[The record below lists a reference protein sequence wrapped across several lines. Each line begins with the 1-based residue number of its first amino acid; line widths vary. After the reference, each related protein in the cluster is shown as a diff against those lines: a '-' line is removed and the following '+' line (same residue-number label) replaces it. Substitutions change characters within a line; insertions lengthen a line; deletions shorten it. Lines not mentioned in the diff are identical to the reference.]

1 MTPSLKSAATA
12 SLLGLALL
20 ASPAL
25 AEGDAAKGEKLFNRC
40 KACHSIIAA
49 DGTKVQVGG
58 KTGPNLFGVIGR
70 PIGSYP
76 DFTYGTGLLALNA
89 KGDVWDEA
97 KLAAYITN
105 PTAWVK
111 EESGD
116 ASVSAKM
123 SFKMGNGAEDMAAYL
138 ASVK

>member
-1 MTPSLKSAATA
+1 MKSAVIT
-12 SLLGLALL
+12 LALMTL
-20 ASPAL
+20 AAPAL

-49 DGTKVQVGG
+49 DGSKVQAGG

-76 DFTYGTGLLALNA
+76 DFAYGTGLLALNA

-97 KLAAYITN
+97 KLAAYIAD

-111 EESGD
+111 TESGD
-116 ASVSAKM
+116 ASVTAKM
-123 SFKMGNGAEDMAAYL
+123 TFKMTSGAEAVARL
-138 ASVK
+138 FEALSI

>member
-1 MTPSLKSAATA
+1 MKAAKIKSVLFAL
-12 SLLGLALL
+12 SLLVAI
-20 ASPAL
+20 PAF
-25 AEGDAAKGEKLFNRC
+25 AEGDAGKGEKLFNRC
-40 KACHSIIAA
+40 KACHAIIAE

-76 DFTYGTGLLALNA
+76 DFKYGTGLLALNA

-116 ASVSAKM
+116 PALTAKM
-123 SFKMGNGAEDMAAYL
+123 AFKMASGAEDMAAYL
-138 ASVK
+138 ATMK

>member
-1 MTPSLKSAATA
+1 MKAAAPKS
-12 SLLGLALL
+12 ALL
-20 ASPAL
+20 ALSLLVATPAL
-25 AEGDAAKGEKLFNRC
+25 AEGDAGKGEKLFNRC

-49 DGTKVQVGG
+49 DGTKLQMGG

-70 PIGSYP
+70 PIGSFP
-76 DFTYGTGLLALNA
+76 DFKYGTGLLALNA

-116 ASVSAKM
+116 ASLSAKM
-123 SFKMGNGAEDMAAYL
+123 AFKMASGAEDMAAYL
-138 ASVK
+138 ATMK

>member
-1 MTPSLKSAATA
+1 MKAAFASALIA
-12 SLLGLALL
+12 LAQFTT
-20 ASPAL
+20 PAL

-49 DGTKVQVGG
+49 DGTAKQMGG

-89 KGDVWDEA
+89 KGDVWNEA

-116 ASVSAKM
+116 PSVSAKM
-123 SFKMGNGAEDMAAYL
+123 GFKMGNGAEDMAAYL
-138 ASVK
+138 ASMK

>member
-1 MTPSLKSAATA
+1 MKAAATK
-12 SLLGLALL
+12 SALL
-20 ASPAL
+20 ALSLLVATPAL
-25 AEGDAAKGEKLFNRC
+25 AEGDAGKGEKLFNRC

-49 DGTKVQVGG
+49 DGTKLQMGG

-70 PIGSYP
+70 PIGSFP
-76 DFTYGTGLLALNA
+76 DFKYGTGLLALNA

-116 ASVSAKM
+116 ASLTAKM
-123 SFKMGNGAEDMAAYL
+123 VFKMASGAEDMAAYL
-138 ASVK
+138 ATMK

>member
-1 MTPSLKSAATA
+1 MTLALKSAAAAT
-12 SLLGLALL
+12 LFGLALL

-40 KACHSIIAA
+40 KACHSITAA

-76 DFTYGTGLLALNA
+76 DFKYGTGLLALNA

-111 EESGD
+111 EEAGD
-116 ASVSAKM
+116 PSLTAKM
-123 SFKMGNGAEDMAAYL
+123 AFKMASGAEDMAAYL

>member
-1 MTPSLKSAATA
+1 MKP
-12 SLLGLALL
+12 LLLLALL
-20 ASPAL
+20 ALPLQAH

-40 KACHSIIAA
+40 KACHSIIAPDDKA
-49 DGTKVQVGG
+49 IQMGG
-58 KTGPNLFGVIGR
+58 KTGPNLYGVIGR
-70 PIGSYP
+70 AIGSYP
-76 DFTYGTGLLALNA
+76 EFSYGTGLLALNA

-116 ASVSAKM
+116 DSVAAKM
-123 SFKMGNGAEDMAAYL
+123 SFKMSNGAADMAAYL

>member
-1 MTPSLKSAATA
+1 MTTALKSA
-12 SLLGLALL
+12 LIVLALL
-20 ASPAL
+20 PLSAPAH

-40 KACHSIIAA
+40 KACHSIIAP
-49 DGTKVQVGG
+49 DGRKIQMGG

-76 DFTYGTGLLALNA
+76 DFAYGTGLAALNA
-89 KGDVWDEA
+89 KGDVWDA
-97 KLAAYITN
+97 SKLAAYITN

-111 EESGD
+111 EDSGD
-116 ASVSAKM
+116 ASLSAKM
-123 SFKMGNGAEDMAAYL
+123 SFKMGNGAADMAAYL

>member
-1 MTPSLKSAATA
+1 MKFPVKSALIALTLL
-12 SLLGLALL
+12 SL
-20 ASPAL
+20 STPAV

-40 KACHSIIAA
+40 KACHSIIAT
-49 DGTKVQVGG
+49 DGTKLQMGG
-58 KTGPNLFGVIGR
+58 KTGPNLYGVIGR

-76 DFTYGTGLLALNA
+76 DFKYGTGLLALNA

-111 EESGD
+111 EEAGD
-116 ASVSAKM
+116 PSVTAKM
-123 SFKMGNGAEDMAAYL
+123 AFKMASGAGDMAAYL
-138 ASVK
+138 ATMK

>member
-1 MTPSLKSAATA
+1 MKILSLIAAMTTVIAA
-12 SLLGLALL
+12 
-20 ASPAL
+20 PAL
-25 AEGDAAKGEKLFNRC
+25 ADGDASKGEELFKRC

-49 DGTKVQVGG
+49 DGTKLQMGG

-70 PIGSYP
+70 PIGSFP
-76 DFTYGTGLLALNA
+76 DFKYGTGLLALNA

-116 ASVSAKM
+116 ASLTAKM
-123 SFKMGNGAEDMAAYL
+123 AFKLASGAEDMAAYL
-138 ASVK
+138 ATMK

>member
-1 MTPSLKSAATA
+1 MKYAIKTLVVCATL
-12 SLLGLALL
+12 ST
-20 ASPAL
+20 PAL
-25 AEGDAAKGEKLFNRC
+25 AEGDPDKGEGLFKRC
-40 KACHSIIAA
+40 LACHSIIDA
-49 DGTKVQVGG
+49 DGKAIQKGG

-76 DFTYGTGLLALNA
+76 DFNYGTGLLALNA

-105 PTAWVK
+105 PTAGVK

-116 ASVSAKM
+116 PALTAKM
-123 SFKMGNGAEDMAAYL
+123 AFKMASGADDMAAYL
-138 ASVK
+138 ATMK